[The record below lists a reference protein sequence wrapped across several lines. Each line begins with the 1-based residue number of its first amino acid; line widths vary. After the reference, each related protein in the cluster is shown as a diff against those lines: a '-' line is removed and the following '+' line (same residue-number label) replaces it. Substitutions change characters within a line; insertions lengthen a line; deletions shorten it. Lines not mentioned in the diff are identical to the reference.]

1 MASSFSCVFYQWC
14 AATAAIAIYGFLVVD
29 IVATTYVLN
38 KPVPSSSNSPSASI
52 HPVLLEVHRCLPC
65 IGGCLVDLSGTLVDS
80 ITLWVDLLH
89 EIGFYVS
96 PPPPPPPAH
105 LPWTVS

>member
-1 MASSFSCVFYQWC
+1 
-14 AATAAIAIYGFLVVD
+14 
-29 IVATTYVLN
+29 
-38 KPVPSSSNSPSASI
+38 
-52 HPVLLEVHRCLPC
+52 VLLEVHRCLPC

-80 ITLWVDLLH
+80 ITLWVADLLH

-96 PPPPPPPAH
+96 PPPPPAH